1 MKFLAMSKRLPG
13 VIDAQVMAQAD
24 AEALAVFKH
33 MQSGAFDQIH
43 FSRDWK
49 GAVLFVHAASRD
61 AALAILAELPMV
73 RERCITFDLYELA
86 PFDHYQRL
94 FKDQYRAAP

>member
-1 MKFLAMSKRLPG
+1 MKFLAMSRRVAG
-13 VIDAQVMAQAD
+13 VGDAQVMAHAE
-24 AEALAVFKH
+24 AEALAVFRR
-33 MQSGAFDQIH
+33 MQRGDFDQIH

-61 AALAILAELPMV
+61 AAQAMLAELPMV
-73 RERCITFDLYELA
+73 RHGCITFDLYELQ

-94 FKDQYRAAP
+94 FRPEFGTPP

>member
-1 MKFLAMSKRLPG
+1 MKFLAMSRRLPG
-13 VIDAQVMAQAD
+13 VIDAQVMAQTE
-24 AEALAVFKH
+24 AEALAVFKR

-49 GAVLFVHAASRD
+49 GAVLFVHAASRE

-73 RERCITFDLYELA
+73 RKRRITFDLYELA

-94 FKDQYRAAP
+94 FKDQYRAPT

>member
-1 MKFLAMSKRLPG
+1 MKFLAMSRRLPG
-13 VIDAQVMAQAD
+13 ISDAQVIALAD
-24 AEALAVFKH
+24 AEALAVFKL

-49 GAVLFVHAASRD
+49 GAVLFVHAASRES
-61 AALAILAELPMV
+61 ALGMLAELPMV
-73 RERCITFDLYELA
+73 QEGCIGFDLYELA

-94 FKDQYRAAP
+94 FKDAYRAQL